1 MPAEQIMSQAM
12 HNIEILIGGAVIGY
26 IAGSMMTKRK
36 MRRSGGMGMGGMGI

>member
-1 MPAEQIMSQAM
+1 MPMEQILNQAM

-36 MRRSGGMGMGGMGI
+36 MRRGGMGGMGGGF